1 LGSSAAR
8 LGTRTEEC
16 NAWASLC
23 RMKCRG
29 AAKARPLEGGA
40 SEEGAELRRG
50 DPITRDLCVGR
61 MKPLETEVE
70 VRSSADPQ
78 IACATCV

>member
-1 LGSSAAR
+1 VQRPGESLRDEAQRRSESDS
-8 LGTRTEEC
+8 T
-16 NAWASLC
+16 AS
-23 RMKCRG
+23 
-29 AAKARPLEGGA
+29 GA
-40 SEEGAELRRG
+40 SDEGAELGRG
-50 DPITRDLCVGR
+50 DPIPHDLCVGR